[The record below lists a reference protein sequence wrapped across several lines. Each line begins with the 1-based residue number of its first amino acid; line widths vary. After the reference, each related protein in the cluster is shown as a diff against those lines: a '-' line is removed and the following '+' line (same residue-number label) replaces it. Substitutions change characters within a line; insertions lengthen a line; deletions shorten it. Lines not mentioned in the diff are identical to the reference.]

1 MVLWQRQ
8 DHLKRAVALDQR
20 SASPMERLIAPSA
33 TGSPLG
39 NPLNIVRAVD
49 DAEVSL
55 AGCHS
60 LIAFMGLLAAIDRG
74 RSRGFL
80 LQGLSCSHSL
90 NRSLLLPIKKA
101 LEGAGTNWVDEH

>member
-1 MVLWQRQ
+1 
-8 DHLKRAVALDQR
+8 
-20 SASPMERLIAPSA
+20 MERLIAPSA

-39 NPLNIVRAVD
+39 NPLNVVRAVD
-49 DAEVSL
+49 DPQVTF
-55 AGCHS
+55 AGYDS
-60 LIAFMGLLAAIDRG
+60 FIAFIGLLAAIDRG

>member
-1 MVLWQRQ
+1 
-8 DHLKRAVALDQR
+8 
-20 SASPMERLIAPSA
+20 MERLIAPSA

-101 LEGAGTNWVDEH
+101 LEVAGKTGLMNID